1 MENRGERTRL
11 GRHSPAHRT
20 RGDRDRTPESPS
32 QASDVPGSIGQSLI
46 RRSSHC
52 FLHPI
57 WRSSWH
63 LAAQNTPDR
72 WRRRTFCDNRGRMG
86 DRRIDMRSRSIVFAA
101 LLCVASG
108 CSRSVPPGP
117 ELAMTATIKD
127 LMDAMVDP
135 NAEYLFDNIVEIV
148 DEKGIIDKT
157 PKTDDEWAEVRRRAV
172 LLFEAPNLLVTPGR
186 KVAKPGEK
194 PKYPEVELG
203 LEQIQKLIDDDRDA
217 FVRRAKRLQDAAGL
231 ALKAIDARDK
241 KELFAKLGDV
251 DKACESCHLRYWYP
265 NDKRAREAAAAD
277 GVVD

>member
-1 MENRGERTRL
+1 M
-11 GRHSPAHRT
+11 
-20 RGDRDRTPESPS
+20 
-32 QASDVPGSIGQSLI
+32 
-46 RRSSHC
+46 
-52 FLHPI
+52 
-57 WRSSWH
+57 
-63 LAAQNTPDR
+63 NTH
-72 WRRRTFCDNRGRMG
+72 WAVIAT
-86 DRRIDMRSRSIVFAA
+86 
-101 LLCVASG
+101 LLCVAG
-108 CSRSVPPGP
+108 CSRSVPHGP
-117 ELAMTATIKD
+117 ELATTATIKD

-172 LLFEAPNLLVTPGR
+172 LLFEAPNLLVAPGR

-203 LEQIQKLIDDDRDA
+203 LEQIQKLIDNDRDA

-251 DKACESCHLRYWYP
+251 DKA
-265 NDKRAREAAAAD
+265 
-277 GVVD
+277 